1 MYFIVEI
8 KLDGTETFLEGFEDA
23 VEAWDVAHRLQLK
36 AKKYGRK
43 VRYDVR

>member
-1 MYFIVEI
+1 VASVA
-8 KLDGTETFLEGFEDA
+8 L
-23 VEAWDVAHRLQLK
+23 WDLAHRLQLK

>member
-8 KLDGTETFLEGFEDA
+8 RPNGTETFIEGFEDST
-23 VEAWDVAHRLQLK
+23 EAWDLAHRLQLK
-36 AKKYGRK
+36 AKKYGRR

>member
-8 KLDGTETFLEGFEDA
+8 KPNGTETFLEGFEDA
-23 VEAWDVAHRLQLK
+23 VDAYNVACMMGLR
-36 AKKYGRK
+36 AKKYGRR

>member
-1 MYFIVEI
+1 MYFVVEI
-8 KLDGTETFLEGFEDA
+8 RSNGTETFLEGFEDA
-23 VEAWDVAHRLQLK
+23 VDAYNVANMLQLR

>member
-8 KLDGTETFLEGFEDA
+8 KLDGTETFIEGFEDSI
-23 VEAWDVAHRLQLK
+23 EAWDAAHSLQRK

>member
-8 KLDGTETFLEGFEDA
+8 QPNGTETFLEGFEDSI
-23 VEAWDVAHRLQLK
+23 EAWNVAHMLQLQ